1 MLQSTTQTCHNMD
14 WQPGMLWHDWLV
26 QLNHARTCDT
36 ISDPCTLVIV
46 LIVYCITVF
55 TLNKAC
61 FVAGQLLVYIPLN
74 LICVHLIKAN
84 GCIINFNLY
93 EYKLA
98 LHFSRVLISTRVLY
112 NCTDHARAFS
122 LYFFKGVTTT
132 WAIWAPFNFYFI
144 VL

>member
-1 MLQSTTQTCHNMD
+1 M
-14 WQPGMLWHDWLV
+14 

-98 LHFSRVLISTRVLY
+98 IKVYISVPLTVTRMQRLSRQGSEKSTKTYSQESDV
-112 NCTDHARAFS
+112 
-122 LYFFKGVTTT
+122 
-132 WAIWAPFNFYFI
+132 
-144 VL
+144 